1 MTKKGC
7 DPDVLA
13 MTLHIS
19 GIVDNVGFE
28 EFAFHYARRLNLVGR
43 YESLGGGVLR
53 ITLFGRSELIEMFKI
68 ACSLGPRIRQILP
81 THTPAEKAGMTD
93 GASRKYECRVSAP
106 KLPAPKTANCN
117 DRMVAGN

>member
-7 DPDVLA
+7 DPDAQA
-13 MTLHIS
+13 MTLHIC

-53 ITLFGRSELIEMFKI
+53 ITLFGRSELIEMFEI
-68 ACSLGPRIRQILP
+68 ACSLGPRRSSVDKTELALGSALNCDFADFEIVTAAGVSGRP
-81 THTPAEKAGMTD
+81 PPASAY
-93 GASRKYECRVSAP
+93 SRI
-106 KLPAPKTANCN
+106 
-117 DRMVAGN
+117 